1 MRFRSSSV
9 IACTKNDFLLQL
21 EEKDAEVFINAVGLI
36 SLDSTD
42 LPNEYSHLGATSSHP
57 NEKKEKHFYPHKT
70 SFAQKKVAQAK
81 SARTLILYLIGKI
94 LYYTYFSEL
103 RV

>member
-42 LPNEYSHLGATSSHP
+42 LPNEYSHLGATSS
-57 NEKKEKHFYPHKT
+57 
-70 SFAQKKVAQAK
+70 
-81 SARTLILYLIGKI
+81 
-94 LYYTYFSEL
+94 
-103 RV
+103 

>member
-9 IACTKNDFLLQL
+9 IACTKKDFLLQL

-42 LPNEYSHLGATSSHP
+42 LPNEYSHLGATSSYRLIRM
-57 NEKKEKHFYPHKT
+57 KKKRNTSILIKPVLLRKKLHKRK
-70 SFAQKKVAQAK
+70 AP
-81 SARTLILYLIGKI
+81 
-94 LYYTYFSEL
+94 EH
-103 RV
+103 